1 MLTAVEVR
9 SNQFVEIEPTAPP
22 GMENIGPMLLM
33 AVLILVLAAA
43 LVKSAKGLW
52 LHWFENPLTGLALTL
67 GLLVGLIVAIVAYWS
82 GGESEVVPLISG
94 LAEMMKTIVFWAAL
108 IVGTVAGAKRWG

>member
-1 MLTAVEVR
+1 MFAASQVKST
-9 SNQFVEIEPTAPP
+9 QFVDIEPTAPP
-22 GMENIGPMLLM
+22 GMESIGTTLLL
-33 AVLILVLAAA
+33 AALILVLSIA
-43 LVKSAKGLW
+43 LVKSAKGVW
-52 LHWFENPLTGLALTL
+52 VHWFQNPIAGLALTL

-82 GGESEVVPLISG
+82 GGESEAVPLISG